1 MTKRR
6 WTAKSGYPSCGV
18 TNGCLETPDEQND
31 DPDGCGG
38 AGTRRWRVVVAC
50 IGCGGGERD
59 GAWFLRRRAGTRR
72 QASAADRLRPGHAGA
87 FSALLRNAAGRRV
100 HHPWPHGSRGRPGTA
115 VPRIMVRSRATWQN
129 QDVPACEPVADFAGS
144 GWRLSECRRRRRR
157 ELLGR
162 LPPGSLFAR
171 LLAGR
176 LVVRR
181 VRDATPR

>member
-6 WTAKSGYPSCGV
+6 WTAKSGCPSCGV

-38 AGTRRWRVVVAC
+38 VGTRRWGVVVAC

-59 GAWFLRRRAGTRR
+59 GAWFIRRRAGTRR

-115 VPRIMVRSRATWQN
+115 VPESWFDPARRGKTRMFLHANLLPILQARVGDYPNAVAEGGANFWEGFHLVPFSRGFWL
-129 QDVPACEPVADFAGS
+129 DG
-144 GWRLSECRRRRRR
+144 
-157 ELLGR
+157 
-162 LPPGSLFAR
+162 
-171 LLAGR
+171 
-176 LVVRR
+176 
-181 VRDATPR
+181 